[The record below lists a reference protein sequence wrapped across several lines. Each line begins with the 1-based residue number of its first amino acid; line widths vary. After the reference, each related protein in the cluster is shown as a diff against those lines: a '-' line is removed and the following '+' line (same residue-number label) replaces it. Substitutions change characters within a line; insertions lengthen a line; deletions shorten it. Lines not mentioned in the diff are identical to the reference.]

1 MPQIPLIW
9 VTFKE
14 TFRSLF
20 LPLKKL
26 ASLIRSCTVA
36 VLQKVI
42 FNEKGNHHIV
52 RKVASLLVYYCF
64 SHTQESQGVLN
75 AGFFKVRHLTEIL
88 LYHN

>member
-1 MPQIPLIW
+1 MPQTPLIW

-26 ASLIRSCTVA
+26 ASLIRPCNVTA
-36 VLQKVI
+36 LQKVI
-42 FNEKGNHHIV
+42 FNEKGNNNIV
-52 RKVASLLVYYCF
+52 GKVASLLVYFCF
-64 SHTQESQGVLN
+64 SHTQESQVVLIG
-75 AGFFKVRHLTEIL
+75 GFFKVGDLTEIL